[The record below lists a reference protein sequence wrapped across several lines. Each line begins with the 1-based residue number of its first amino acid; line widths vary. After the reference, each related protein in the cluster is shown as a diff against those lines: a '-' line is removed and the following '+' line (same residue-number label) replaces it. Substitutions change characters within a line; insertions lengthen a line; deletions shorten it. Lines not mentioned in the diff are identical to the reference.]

1 MSDRALFA
9 AFQKVKAQVDDAVSL
24 TREREARARA
34 EEEKARAAKKTRVVK
49 AAETRR
55 AEAGTASIS
64 ASAFSAT
71 GGFGAALVDAAKS
84 SGASFRMAA
93 PAKSRGGQPVTAPKA
108 EPSAVRKH
116 AQMSP
121 STKAKEAQGKRHDAK
136 ADRAGRRPSGEQAGI
151 RNERSEGTA
160 RQSGRTHSR
169 EGADRQKT
177 VSSEAP
183 KRRLSY
189 EERRNPVPPFTL
201 MPGLPVSERGEEVA
215 KAIRENRVV
224 IVCGETGSGKT
235 TQLPKIAMM
244 RSEEHTSELQ
254 SPTFISYAVFCL
266 KKIFL
271 MIRRPPRS
279 TLFPYTTLFRSTTFT
294 KLFIL
299 LIFRTALLTFLHLL

>member
-71 GGFGAALVDAAKS
+71 GGFGAALADAAKS

-136 ADRAGRRPSGEQAGI
+136 ADRAGRPVSRQASGTSVPKAPQGKAGARIRARELIVRRRCPPRPRSAVFPMKSAAIPSRPLRSCRGFPFPSVARRLRRPS
-151 RNERSEGTA
+151 A
-160 RQSGRTHSR
+160 RT
-169 EGADRQKT
+169 
-177 VSSEAP
+177 
-183 KRRLSY
+183 
-189 EERRNPVPPFTL
+189 
-201 MPGLPVSERGEEVA
+201 GL
-215 KAIRENRVV
+215 
-224 IVCGETGSGKT
+224 
-235 TQLPKIAMM
+235 
-244 RSEEHTSELQ
+244 
-254 SPTFISYAVFCL
+254 
-266 KKIFL
+266 
-271 MIRRPPRS
+271 
-279 TLFPYTTLFRSTTFT
+279 
-294 KLFIL
+294 
-299 LIFRTALLTFLHLL
+299 

>member
-71 GGFGAALVDAAKS
+71 GGFGAALADAAKS

-215 KAIRENRVV
+215 KAIR
-224 IVCGETGSGKT
+224 
-235 TQLPKIAMM
+235 
-244 RSEEHTSELQ
+244 
-254 SPTFISYAVFCL
+254 
-266 KKIFL
+266 
-271 MIRRPPRS
+271 
-279 TLFPYTTLFRSTTFT
+279 
-294 KLFIL
+294 
-299 LIFRTALLTFLHLL
+299 